1 MISPEYLSGMLD
13 FLEVHKELTESILQD
28 IVRRIVKT
36 DFTITETAELQT
48 EILQQSGMCFDE
60 ILERISES
68 TSKTREEIK
77 AIYDESETEI
87 FDIPDS
93 VLTANGIEPTMFKSL
108 SPEMSKMYK
117 ASLSASTKEIINLT
131 RTTAATSQTAFIN
144 CCNVAGMQIASGAFS
159 YQEAIKQAIISAAQ
173 KDVQVLYP
181 TGHRTSLDAACRRA
195 VLTGFNQTC
204 IKMQEMRADEFD
216 IDIMEITAHFGARPT
231 HAEWQGQLVSRSGRA
246 GYLSL
251 DDIGY
256 GKVDGFMG
264 ANCRHDW
271 NLFFEGYSK
280 RLYSDEELE
289 RLKNQT
295 VTYDGK
301 ELKAFEATQ
310 NQRELERLIKKDK
323 RELVCLDTGIKS
335 TTDEKLKDELSK
347 EFEKKAVKLKQHEA
361 KLADFCNQTGLNRD
375 RYREQQ
381 FAVKTEQGISSWTK
395 SVSGKAVAIFEK
407 NKLPNYKQAIIPDEK
422 IVDYALNKN
431 HSRGKDKAIA
441 FERYL
446 GYNVD
451 NKDML
456 IEELRKGISNN
467 IATERPTTEY
477 GQPYEVTMKIKGANG
492 KYATI
497 KSGWQIDNDATKPRL
512 VTVYIKGK

>member
-1 MISPEYLSGMLD
+1 
-13 FLEVHKELTESILQD
+13 
-28 IVRRIVKT
+28 
-36 DFTITETAELQT
+36 
-48 EILQQSGMCFDE
+48 
-60 ILERISES
+60 ERIAES
-68 TSKTREEIK
+68 TSKTKEEIK

-87 FDIPDS
+87 FDIPEN
-93 VLTANGIEPTMFKSL
+93 VLTANGIDPARFKSL

-117 ASLSASTKEIINLT
+117 AALRSSTKEIVNLT
-131 RTTAATSQTAFIN
+131 RTTANTSQAAFIN
-144 CCNVAGMQIASGAFS
+144 SCNVAQMKIMSGAFTF
-159 YQEAIKQAIISAAQ
+159 QEAIKNAILAAAE
-173 KDVQVLYP
+173 KDIEVIYP
-181 TGHRTSLDAACRRA
+181 SGHITSLDAACRCA
-195 VLTGFNQTC
+195 VLTGFNQTV
-204 IKMQEMRADEFD
+204 IAMQEMRADEFD
-216 IDIMEITAHFGARPT
+216 IDVMEITAHFGARPT
-231 HAEWQGQLVSRSGRA
+231 HAEWQGQLVSRSGRE
-246 GYLSL
+246 GYLNL

-301 ELKAFEATQ
+301 EIKAYEATQ
-310 NQRELERLIKKDK
+310 KQRELERIIKKDK
-323 RELVCLDTGIKS
+323 RELVCLDEGIKNS
-335 TTDEKLKDELSK
+335 TDEILKEELSK
-347 EFEKKAVKLKQHEA
+347 EFEKKAVRLKQHEA
-361 KLADFCNQTGLNRD
+361 KLADFCNQTGLTRD

-381 FAVKTEQGISSWTK
+381 FAVKTEQGISAWTK
-395 SVSGKAVAIFEK
+395 SVNGKAVAIFEK
-407 NKLPNYKQAIIPDEK
+407 NKLPNYKQAIISDEK
-422 IVDYALNKN
+422 IVGYALNKN

-441 FERYL
+441 FEKYL

-456 IEELRKGISNN
+456 IEEIRKGISKN
-467 IATERPTTEY
+467 IATERPATEY

-497 KSGWQIDNDATKPRL
+497 KSGWQIDNDTTKPRL

>member
-28 IVRRIVKT
+28 IVRRLVKT
-36 DFTITETAELQT
+36 DFSITETAELQT

-93 VLTANGIEPTMFKSL
+93 VLTANGIAPTKFKSL

-159 YQEAIKQAIISAAQ
+159 YQEAIKQAILSAAQ

-204 IKMQEMRADEFD
+204 IKLQEMRADEFD

-231 HAEWQGQLVSRSGRA
+231 HAEWQGQLVSRSGRE

-280 RLYSDEELE
+280 RLYSDDELE

-301 ELKAFEATQ
+301 ELKAFETTQ
-310 NQRELERLIKKDK
+310 KQRELERLIKKDK
-323 RELVCLDTGIKS
+323 RELVCLNEGIKA
-335 TTDEKLKDELSK
+335 TTDNSIKEELSK

-361 KLADFCNQTGLNRD
+361 KLSDFCAQTGLTRD

-381 FAVKTEQGISSWTK
+381 FAVKTEQGISAWTK
-395 SVSGKAVAIFEK
+395 SVSSKAVAA
-407 NKLPNYKQAIIPDEK
+407 NKWA
-422 IVDYALNKN
+422 VDKYTKY
-431 HSRGKDKAIA
+431 H
-441 FERYL
+441 Y
-446 GYNVD
+446 
-451 NKDML
+451 NKDGTIRVTDTVKHFDKIYKPYAVCDMKMADGHIERTLYDADSKML
-456 IEELRKGISNN
+456 KQINPTDHGKPKSHPYGNN
-467 IATERPTTEY
+467 GEHAHDVIWRGNKIKRTTREINDTERKEHAD
-477 GQPYEVTMKIKGANG
+477 I
-492 KYATI
+492 
-497 KSGWQIDNDATKPRL
+497 L
-512 VTVYIKGK
+512 